1 MKGLVLPPVPVAD
14 VVVICADHD
23 DAGLAA
29 AEATAAR
36 LEAEGR
42 AVSVIVPKAEGADF
56 NDVLRGA
63 TK

>member
-1 MKGLVLPPVPVAD
+1 MIIA
-14 VVVICADHD
+14 ADHD

-42 AVSVIVPKAEGADF
+42 AVSIIAPRAAGADF
-56 NDVLRGA
+56 NDVLRGDA
-63 TK
+63 